1 MKTLMIKKTNI
12 QMLKDELAL
21 TDKRLAKSR
30 MNRFYTILKLSCF
43 IFIIHKDQDEIK
55 NANTRIYK
63 RKQMID
69 IYLDKIVRVKDLVK
83 KSESNTYNKVNNEK
97 DGLKILK
104 LKLIEYQKQRIDELN
119 RFIFE
124 LTEIKPK

>member
-1 MKTLMIKKTNI
+1 MYY
-12 QMLKDELAL
+12 
-21 TDKRLAKSR
+21 
-30 MNRFYTILKLSCF
+30 FF
-43 IFIIHKDQDEIK
+43 IHKDQDEIK

>member
-1 MKTLMIKKTNI
+1 LLKKGH
-12 QMLKDELAL
+12 E
-21 TDKRLAKSR
+21 
-30 MNRFYTILKLSCF
+30 
-43 IFIIHKDQDEIK
+43 EIK

-69 IYLDKIVRVKDLVK
+69 LYLDKIVKVKDLVK
-83 KSESNTYNKVNNEK
+83 KSETITYNKANNEK

>member
-1 MKTLMIKKTNI
+1 
-12 QMLKDELAL
+12 MLKKGHE
-21 TDKRLAKSR
+21 
-30 MNRFYTILKLSCF
+30 
-43 IFIIHKDQDEIK
+43 EIK

-69 IYLDKIVRVKDLVK
+69 LYLDKIVKVKDLVK
-83 KSESNTYNKVNNEK
+83 KSETITYNKANNEK

-119 RFIFE
+119 RVIFE

>member
-1 MKTLMIKKTNI
+1 
-12 QMLKDELAL
+12 
-21 TDKRLAKSR
+21 
-30 MNRFYTILKLSCF
+30 
-43 IFIIHKDQDEIK
+43 
-55 NANTRIYK
+55 
-63 RKQMID
+63 MID

>member
-1 MKTLMIKKTNI
+1 
-12 QMLKDELAL
+12 
-21 TDKRLAKSR
+21 
-30 MNRFYTILKLSCF
+30 
-43 IFIIHKDQDEIK
+43 
-55 NANTRIYK
+55 
-63 RKQMID
+63 MID
-69 IYLDKIVRVKDLVK
+69 LYLDKIVKVKDLVK
-83 KSESNTYNKVNNEK
+83 KSETITYNKANNEK